1 MISLSLMIFL
11 ISAIKIELTHTF
23 DLVSR
28 KMLHVII
35 HLELTL
41 FANEGVIAV
50 VGVVG
55 IAGLC

>member
-23 DLVSR
+23 DRVSR
-28 KMLHVII
+28 KLPHVIN
-35 HLELTL
+35 HFKLTL

-50 VGVVG
+50 VRVVG